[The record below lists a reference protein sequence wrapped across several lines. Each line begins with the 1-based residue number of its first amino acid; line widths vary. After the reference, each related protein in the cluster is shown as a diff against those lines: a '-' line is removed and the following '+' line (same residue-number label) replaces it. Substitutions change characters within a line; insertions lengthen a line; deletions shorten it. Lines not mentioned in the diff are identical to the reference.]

1 MPVSLFWWHGRW
13 FICVL
18 CNQARGHKGLA
29 IHPIFHILS
38 LKQTS
43 RRAINI
49 KTRHTAQFIW
59 YATLLFEDETG
70 GFMWFMR
77 RSRFFYFFLLLDY
90 ITDAAAVSHLQ
101 NPELRSLG
109 CFCSK
114 RCLFILSVCETRS
127 FDSSFVLGIRA
138 IVASSLCVCASYGP
152 VCCCYSM
159 LNSHSGLCPPY
170 CKRRMEM
177 RAISQHREF
186 QNKHNVLFSYKIK
199 TDACYRSTQNK
210 HWIQCVYI
218 CLY

>member
-38 LKQTS
+38 LQQTS

-77 RSRFFYFFLLLDY
+77 RSRFFFIFFIAWLHHWCCCSQSPSKSR
-90 ITDAAAVSHLQ
+90 AAV
-101 NPELRSLG
+101 EG

-138 IVASSLCVCASYGP
+138 IVASSLCVCASYVP